1 MLSRTCPN
9 SVMHFLHP
17 SQLYCKDCGA
27 TSVVRDH
34 YTCQRC
40 GWSTWTP
47 KAQVKCPICS
57 ADVFEPALAVA
68 DPLLA

>member
-1 MLSRTCPN
+1 MLSKTCPN
-9 SVMHFLHP
+9 SVKHFLHP

-27 TSVVRDH
+27 TSIVRDQ

-40 GWSTWTP
+40 GWNTWTP
-47 KAQVKCPICS
+47 GEHKNCPACG
-57 ADVFEPALAVA
+57 AVVFEPALAVA